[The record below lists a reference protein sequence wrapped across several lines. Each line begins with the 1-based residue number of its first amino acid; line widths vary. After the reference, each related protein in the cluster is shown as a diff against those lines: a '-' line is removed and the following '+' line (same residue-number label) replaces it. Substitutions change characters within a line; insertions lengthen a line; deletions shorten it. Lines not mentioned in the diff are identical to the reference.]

1 MSVHS
6 APQTTST
13 QPAKAVTLPGLR
25 DMRARGEKITMLT
38 CYDAS
43 FAAVL
48 DNAGVDVLLVGDS
61 LGMVV
66 QGNDSTLPVTHE
78 QMMYHTKCVAR
89 GIRHASKRAWLV
101 ADMVF
106 GSFGES
112 PEATYRQASEL
123 MKNGA
128 NMVKIEGG
136 QWLLPTIEFLT
147 QRGIPVFAHL
157 GLTPQYV
164 HQLGGYKIQARS
176 DEARNKLV
184 AEAKA
189 AENAGAEMMLLE
201 LIPSPSALAVTQ
213 ALKIPTIGIGAGVD
227 CSGQVLVLHD
237 MLDVYP
243 GKKARF
249 VKNYLAGRSSVSDAV
264 KAYIAEVK
272 AGTFPDPEHCY
283 AE

>member
-6 APQTTST
+6 TPSAAAAAVKP
-13 QPAKAVTLPGLR
+13 VTLPGLR
-25 DMRARGEKITMLT
+25 DMRARGEKISMLT

-61 LGMVV
+61 LGMVI

-136 QWLLPTIEFLT
+136 EWLLPTIEFLT
-147 QRGIPVFAHL
+147 KRGIPVFAHL

-201 LIPSPSALAVTQ
+201 LIPTPSAIAVTQ
-213 ALKIPTIGIGAGVD
+213 ALKIPTVGIGAGVD

-249 VKNYLAGRSSVSDAV
+249 VKNFLAGRSSVSDAV
-264 KAYIAEVK
+264 KAFVSEVK
-272 AGTFPDPEHCY
+272 AGTFPGAEHSY
-283 AE
+283 TE

>member
-6 APQTTST
+6 TPSAAATA
-13 QPAKAVTLPGLR
+13 AKPVTLPGLR
-25 DMRARGEKITMLT
+25 DMRARGEKISMLT

-61 LGMVV
+61 LGMVI

-78 QMMYHTKCVAR
+78 QMMYHTQCVAR
-89 GIRHASKRAWLV
+89 GIRQASKRAWLV

-136 QWLLPTIEFLT
+136 EWLLPTIEFLT

-201 LIPSPSALAVTQ
+201 LIPTPSAIAVTQ
-213 ALKIPTIGIGAGVD
+213 ALKIPTVGIGAGVD

-249 VKNYLAGRSSVSDAV
+249 VKNFLAGRSSVSDAV
-264 KAYIAEVK
+264 KAFVSEVK
-272 AGTFPDPEHCY
+272 AGTFPGDEHSY
-283 AE
+283 SE

>member
-6 APQTTST
+6 TPSAAAAA
-13 QPAKAVTLPGLR
+13 AKPVTLPGLR
-25 DMRARGEKITMLT
+25 DMRARGEKISMLT

-61 LGMVV
+61 LGMVI

-112 PEATYRQASEL
+112 PELTYRQASEL

-136 QWLLPTIEFLT
+136 EWLLPTIEFLT
-147 QRGIPVFAHL
+147 KRGIPVFAHL

-201 LIPSPSALAVTQ
+201 LIPTPSAIAVTQ
-213 ALKIPTIGIGAGVD
+213 ALKIPTVGIGAGVD

-249 VKNYLAGRSSVSDAV
+249 VKNFLAGRSSVSDAV
-264 KAYIAEVK
+264 KAFVSEVK
-272 AGTFPDPEHCY
+272 AGTFPGAEHSY
-283 AE
+283 TE

>member
-6 APQTTST
+6 TPSAAAAA
-13 QPAKAVTLPGLR
+13 AKPVTLPGLR
-25 DMRARGEKITMLT
+25 DMRARGEKISMLT

-61 LGMVV
+61 LGMVI

-136 QWLLPTIEFLT
+136 EWLLPTIEFLT
-147 QRGIPVFAHL
+147 LRGIPVFAHL

-201 LIPSPSALAVTQ
+201 LIPTPSAIAVTQ
-213 ALKIPTIGIGAGVD
+213 ALKIPTVGIGAGVD

-249 VKNYLAGRSSVSDAV
+249 VKNFLAGRSSVSDAV
-264 KAYIAEVK
+264 KAFVSEVK
-272 AGTFPDPEHCY
+272 AGTFPGPEHSY
-283 AE
+283 TE

>member
-6 APQTTST
+6 TPSAAAAA
-13 QPAKAVTLPGLR
+13 AKPVTLPGLR
-25 DMRARGEKITMLT
+25 DMRARGEKISMLT

-61 LGMVV
+61 LGMVI

-136 QWLLPTIEFLT
+136 EWLLPTIEFLT
-147 QRGIPVFAHL
+147 KRGIPVFAHL

-201 LIPSPSALAVTQ
+201 LIPTPSAIAVTQ
-213 ALKIPTIGIGAGVD
+213 ALKIPTVGIGAGVD

-249 VKNYLAGRSSVSDAV
+249 VKNFLAGRSSVSDAV
-264 KAYIAEVK
+264 KAFVSEVK
-272 AGTFPDPEHCY
+272 AGTFPGAEHSY
-283 AE
+283 TE